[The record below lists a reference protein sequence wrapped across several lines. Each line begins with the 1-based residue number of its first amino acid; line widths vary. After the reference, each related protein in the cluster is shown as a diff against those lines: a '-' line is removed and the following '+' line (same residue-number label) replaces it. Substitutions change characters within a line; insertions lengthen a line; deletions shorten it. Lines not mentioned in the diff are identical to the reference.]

1 MEYPENIDDWR
12 EAGKLAA
19 KALQLGLKQIKP
31 GIKLIDVVDNVE
43 QEIIS
48 MGGEIAFPAQI
59 SCNAIAAHFCPNL
72 DDDIIFKDQVASL
85 DIGVH
90 INGAIGDNARTIDLS
105 GNHAELIK
113 ASEEALDNALKTVK
127 AGVTL
132 GQIGKVIKDSITK
145 YNFLPIHN
153 LGGHG
158 LDIYNIHCKP
168 TIPNYDTS
176 NSTQLK
182 AGQIIAIEPFATN
195 GAGMIYESDKST
207 IFAMVRKKPVRNI
220 FTRQVL
226 AEVLKY
232 KDLPFTT
239 RWLLRKF
246 PAIKVNFALK
256 EMLNLGVIR
265 DYPPLLDQNK
275 GIVTQAEHTLMVTD
289 DGCEILT
296 KRD

>member
-19 KALQLGLKQIKP
+19 KALQFGLKQIKP
-31 GIKLIDVVDNVE
+31 GVKLIDVVDSVE
-43 QEIIS
+43 EEIKA

-59 SCNAIAAHFCPNL
+59 SCNAIAAHFCPNQ
-72 DDDIIFKDQVASL
+72 DDDTVFENQVASL
-85 DIGVH
+85 DVGAHV
-90 INGAIGDNARTIDLS
+90 NGAIGDNARTIDLS
-105 GNHAELIK
+105 GHHSELVK
-113 ASEEALDNALKTVK
+113 ASEEALENAIKTVK

-132 GQIGKVIKDSITK
+132 GEIGKAIGNTITK
-145 YNFLPIHN
+145 YGFSPIHN

-168 TIPNYDTS
+168 TIPNYDTGD
-176 NSTQLK
+176 STQLK
-182 AGQIIAIEPFATN
+182 AGQIIAIEPFATD
-195 GAGMIYESDKST
+195 GAGMIYESDKGT
-207 IFAMVRKKPVRNI
+207 IFAMVQKKPVRNI

-226 AEVLKY
+226 AEISKY

-256 EMLNLGVIR
+256 EMLQLGVIR
-265 DYPPLLDQNK
+265 DYPPLPDQNK
-275 GIVTQAEHTLMVTD
+275 GIVTQAEHTMMVTD
-289 DGCEILT
+289 EGCEILT
-296 KRD
+296 KSD